1 LEIKIIKDVARRPG
15 TFCYSI
21 VWNEM
26 WMLPHFLDHYR
37 KLGVSYFVFYDD
49 GSTDGTLELLL
60 AQPDCAVLAAASD
73 APLPPQQWVN
83 RQIALSNTIPEHFGD
98 GRWSID
104 ADVDEFLLLPTRFA
118 NIDALVQYL
127 DVRAL
132 RCVQAPMIDFYPAR
146 LSERMFGEKSPFE
159 GAPWFDPDP
168 LFIRPYP
175 QVRPTPVAGG
185 VRIRLGKMLVER
197 YPELGAAIFGSSP
210 LRAPQMVKV
219 PLLKTGSGIR
229 RTSPHH
235 VDVPPPMGIQ
245 LAFAHFKFFPGSDGK
260 IVEAIERNT
269 HFRDA
274 IAYKSMQAIFEK
286 LNDEPLVTDRSVR
299 YQGPASVEA
308 AGLMWA
314 D

>member
-1 LEIKIIKDVARRPG
+1 MELRVVKDTQRRAG

-21 VWNEM
+21 VLNEA
-26 WMLPHFLDHYR
+26 WLLPHFLEHYR

-60 AQPDCAVLAAASD
+60 SQPDCAVVAAAGE
-73 APLPPQQWVN
+73 AGAPQQWVN
-83 RQIALSNTIPEHFGD
+83 RQIALSNVIPEHFGD

-118 NIDALVQYL
+118 NIDELTEYL
-127 DVRAL
+127 EIRTL
-132 RCVQAPMIDFYPAR
+132 KCVQAPMIDFYPAR
-146 LSERMFGEKSPFE
+146 LSERMFGDKSPFE

-168 LFIRPYP
+168 LFVRPFP
-175 QVRPTPVAGG
+175 QVRPTPLAHG
-185 VRIRLGKMLVER
+185 VRLRLAKMLAER
-197 YPELGAAIFGSSP
+197 HPARLQAIVGSNP
-210 LRAPQMVKV
+210 RRAVQMVKV
-219 PLLKTGSGIR
+219 PLLKTGSGIA
-229 RTSPHH
+229 RTTPHH

-245 LAFAHFKFFPGSDGK
+245 VALAHFKFFPGSDDK
-260 IVEAIERNT
+260 VTDAIERNT

-274 IAYKSMQAIFEK
+274 IAYKLMQANFEE

>member
-1 LEIKIIKDVARRPG
+1 LQIKVLKDIARRHG

-21 VWNEM
+21 VLNEA

-37 KLGVSYFVFYDD
+37 NLGVSYFVFYDD

-60 AQPDCAVLAAASD
+60 SQPDCAVLVAASD
-73 APLPPQQWVN
+73 EPLPPQQWVS
-83 RQIALSNTIPEHFGD
+83 RQIVLSNIIPEHFGE
-98 GRWSID
+98 GGWSID

-118 NIDALVQYL
+118 NIEDLVAYL
-127 DVRAL
+127 EVRAL

-146 LSERMFGEKSPFE
+146 LSERMFGAKSPFE

-175 QVRPTPVAGG
+175 QVRPTPLAGG
-185 VRIRLGKMLVER
+185 VRMRLAKMLAER
-197 YPELGAAIFGSSP
+197 EPALGAAIFGSSP
-210 LRAPQMVKV
+210 LRAVQMVKV
-219 PLLKTGSGIR
+219 PVLKTGSGIS
-229 RTSPHH
+229 RTTPHH

-245 LAFAHFKFFPGSDGK
+245 VAFAHFKFFPGSDDK
-260 IVEAIERNT
+260 VAEAIERNT

-274 IAYKSMQAIFEK
+274 MAYKFTRAIFER
-286 LNDEPLVTDRSVR
+286 LNDEPLVTNRSVR